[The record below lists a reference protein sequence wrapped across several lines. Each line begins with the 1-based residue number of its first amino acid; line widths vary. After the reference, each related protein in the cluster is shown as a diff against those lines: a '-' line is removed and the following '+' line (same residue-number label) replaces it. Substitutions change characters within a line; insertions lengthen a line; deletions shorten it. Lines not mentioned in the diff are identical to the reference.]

1 MKKVVIV
8 LLISILCLPVFAG
21 GGSDSATVSES
32 GKVIPQFLEFYSG
45 SQGGSWYQVGAQI
58 ANLAQEATGIPSK
71 VAAGG
76 GNANPLTLQSGDGYF
91 GLVYSGVGYQAYKGE
106 GDFVDNPCP
115 DLNAV
120 IAINYLPFL
129 MVKLANDDSINTVYD
144 LKDKDI
150 SLGKAGQT
158 GFVLARAVLKAHG
171 IDIDDPAS
179 FTGLNSM
186 LGDSERMDLL
196 RDRQLDLMTG
206 LLPLDNGNLQSMSLS
221 PGIELIGMD
230 PAVIPQIQEEVPGTE
245 VLVIPAG
252 SFNENQTEDITTV
265 SIVTSLYCRA
275 DLDDEIVYEVTKA
288 IYENASSLYQYFGE
302 DYALIPGAPLSG
314 IDPNMP
320 IHPGALK
327 YYREIGIVE

>member
-1 MKKVVIV
+1 MRK
-8 LLISILCLPVFAG
+8 LFSILLVSFVCLGMFAG
-21 GGSDSATVSES
+21 GQADAVTTSAS

-58 ANLAQEATGIPSK
+58 ANLVQQATGIPSK

-76 GNANPLTLQSGDGYF
+76 GNANPLTMQSGDGYF

-106 GDFVDNPCP
+106 GDFEGNPC
-115 DLNAV
+115 DQLNAV
-120 IAINYLPFL
+120 ISINYLPFL
-129 MVKLANDDSINTVYD
+129 MVKLAGDDSINSVAD

-158 GFVLARAVLKAHG
+158 GFVLAKAVLKAHG
-171 IDIDDPAS
+171 IDIDDPNS

-196 RDRQLDLMTG
+196 RDRQIDFMTG

-230 PAVIPQIQEEVPGTE
+230 PDAIPQIQEDVPGAE
-245 VLVIPAG
+245 MLVIPAG
-252 SFNENQTEDITTV
+252 SFNDKQTEDITTV
-265 SIVTSLYCRA
+265 SVVTSLYCRA
-275 DLDDEIVYEVTKA
+275 DLDDDVVYQVTKA
-288 IYENASSLYQYFGE
+288 IYENAESLYQYFGE
-302 DYALIPGAPLSG
+302 DYAVIPGNPLSG
-314 IDPNMP
+314 IDPEMP

-327 YYREIGIVE
+327 YYREIGLVD